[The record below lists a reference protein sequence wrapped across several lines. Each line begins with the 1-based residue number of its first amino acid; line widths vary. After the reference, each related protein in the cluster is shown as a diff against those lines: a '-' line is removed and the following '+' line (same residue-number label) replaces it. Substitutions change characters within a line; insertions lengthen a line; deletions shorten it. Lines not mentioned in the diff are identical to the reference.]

1 MSIDIHEVPYGSQT
15 ISFELNRSER
25 KTLAIHVH
33 SNMRVEVVAPMKAY
47 LEDIYKK
54 VRKRAKWIKTQQLFF
69 DQFQPKEPPR
79 QYVAGENHYYLGR
92 QLRLKVKQA
101 IANKINIEDD
111 FIVVYS
117 HYPSNLKLTQNLIE
131 NWFKTQ
137 ACEKFNERLS
147 LCLNE
152 FSKPEEFL
160 PKSIIIRHLNKRWG
174 SMTSTKRLVLNTKL
188 IHMPLYCIDY
198 VIIHELCHIQHPN
211 HSPKFWNLLASI
223 MPDWEQRKNK
233 LEGLE

>member
-1 MSIDIHEVPYGSQT
+1 LYFIFFFSLN
-15 ISFELNRSER
+15 SFLF
-25 KTLAIHVH
+25 
-33 SNMRVEVVAPMKAY
+33 Y
-47 LEDIYKK
+47 LIGFY
-54 VRKRAKWIKTQQLFF
+54 
-69 DQFQPKEPPR
+69 
-79 QYVAGENHYYLGR
+79 
-92 QLRLKVKQA
+92 
-101 IANKINIEDD
+101 D

-137 ACEKFNERLS
+137 ACEKFNQRLA
-147 LCLNE
+147 LCLNK
-152 FSKPEEFL
+152 FSKPEEFV

-188 IHMPLYCIDY
+188 IHTPLYCIDY

-223 MPDWEQRKNK
+223 VPDWEQRKNK
-233 LEGLE
+233 LEGA